1 MAELTPGSWNSVS
14 VDQSDEPRLDLFLVQ
29 LSGLSRSQVQRL
41 ITEGHVKVND
51 LPPAKAGQKL
61 IPGDRVQ
68 IFLPAPKPSGLSAQN
83 IPLTILYQ
91 DSELAVI
98 EKPAGLVVHPA
109 AGHEDGTLVNALLH
123 HLGDL
128 SAGGGIGGEL
138 RPGIV
143 HRIDKNTSGILLVT
157 KTDAAHQNLSAQFK
171 EHSITR
177 RYRGLC
183 WGKLTPSGEWNAPLA
198 RDPKE
203 RKRMAVVEGGRHAI
217 TRYRSLQNFGELLT
231 SFEAELHTGRT
242 HQVRVHFA
250 AQGFALVGDIVYSPA
265 YVAAR
270 QKKEKVLKALRAEA
284 ALLPLIEALE
294 EKGRQFL
301 HAAFLGFTHPV
312 TGQRMEFSSELPADL
327 AEIMLGLKAW
337 KP

>member
-1 MAELTPGSWNSVS
+1 MGNLIPGSWSSVR
-14 VDQSDEPRLDLFLVQ
+14 VEDTAEPRLDVFLVS
-29 LSGLSRSQVQRL
+29 LTGLTRSQAQRL
-41 ITEGHVKVND
+41 IEEGQVTVNGA
-51 LPPAKAGQKL
+51 PPAKAGQKL
-61 IPGDRVQ
+61 LSGDELKV
-68 IFLPAPKPSGLSAQN
+68 FLPAPRASALVAQD
-83 IPLTILYQ
+83 IPLTILFQ

-143 HRIDKNTSGILLVT
+143 HRIDKNTSGILLIT
-157 KTDAAHQNLSAQFK
+157 KTDAAHLHLSAQFK

-183 WGKLTPSGEWNAPLA
+183 WGKLPASGEWNAPIA

-203 RKRMAVVEGGRHAI
+203 RKRMAVVESGRRAL
-217 TRYRSLQNFGELLT
+217 TRFRSLKHYGELL
-231 SFEAELHTGRT
+231 SAFEAELHTGRT

-250 AQGFALVGDIVYSPA
+250 AQGYALLGDAVYAGA
-265 YVAAR
+265 YPTAR
-270 QKKEKVLKALRAEA
+270 QKAEKGMKALRKEA
-284 ALLPLIEALE
+284 VFPLLQSLE
-294 EKGRQFL
+294 ERKRQFL
-301 HAAFLGFTHPV
+301 HAAFLGFTHPA
-312 TGQRMEFSSELPADL
+312 TGKRMEFESELPPEL
-327 AEIMLGLKAW
+327 AEIMLGLQACKL
-337 KP
+337 